1 MLEGTDSYFH
11 QPTYILHGLRFPL
24 VVTSKAEQ
32 KGSVG
37 EKKWIFKKIG
47 GKVKNFSDP
56 LVHQTVWF
64 CLSFHG
70 ILSIL
75 LLLTRPYRK
84 DQYLRCQD
92 FLSPNPEEKNYVA
105 MNYDHEKTP
114 KRTQFTHVGTGRI
127 PLLRGIAGVH
137 LVLLF
142 RRKCTSA
149 YHQKCCCPGLHNII
163 AEVALFESDK
173 FGAQGKWMEI

>member
-56 LVHQTVWF
+56 LVHLTV
-64 CLSFHG
+64 
-70 ILSIL
+70 
-75 LLLTRPYRK
+75 
-84 DQYLRCQD
+84 
-92 FLSPNPEEKNYVA
+92 
-105 MNYDHEKTP
+105 
-114 KRTQFTHVGTGRI
+114 
-127 PLLRGIAGVH
+127 
-137 LVLLF
+137 
-142 RRKCTSA
+142 
-149 YHQKCCCPGLHNII
+149 
-163 AEVALFESDK
+163 
-173 FGAQGKWMEI
+173 

>member
-24 VVTSKAEQ
+24 VVTSKAE
-32 KGSVG
+32 
-37 EKKWIFKKIG
+37 EKRWIFKKIG

-137 LVLLF
+137 LVLIRGQFDTGTNLTPESIWH
-142 RRKCTSA
+142 RTNLTPRV
-149 YHQKCCCPGLHNII
+149 QKSQFDTGVNLTPR
-163 AEVALFESDK
+163 V
-173 FGAQGKWMEI
+173 